1 MIALNDKLLMRV
13 SERFS
18 AEITVITNNL
28 DILRSETVGGYG
40 FNYAPDDNEAMGA
53 FTGLIPPQYSSL

>member
-1 MIALNDKLLMRV
+1 MIAINDKLLMRV
-13 SERFS
+13 SECFS

-40 FNYAPDDNEAMGA
+40 FNYAPDDNEAS
-53 FTGLIPPQYSSL
+53 I